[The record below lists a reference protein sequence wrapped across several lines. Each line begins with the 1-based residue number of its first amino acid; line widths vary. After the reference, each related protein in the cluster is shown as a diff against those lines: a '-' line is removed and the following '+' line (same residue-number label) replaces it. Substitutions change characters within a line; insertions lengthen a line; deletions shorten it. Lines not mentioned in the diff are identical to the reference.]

1 VTRGRLALTAVGLA
15 LSALAIVALLRAV
28 SAADVADRLASTR
41 LEWMAAAFAV
51 TLFGYLLRAYRWRA
65 LLAPQREIPIGRVFT
80 PTILGFLAI
89 NTLPARLGEFVRAY
103 LLARAERLPTAG
115 VLGSCALE
123 RVLDLVL
130 LAACWGISLLFA
142 PYPEWF
148 RVSGYVTFGVGGLMA
163 AGLWYFHSRHH
174 NAGRHLDGPWLRW
187 LPPRLREGTRG
198 AIPAFGLGLQALG
211 RPGVIARSGAW
222 SAAMWLVNAAVFLIV
237 GAAAGLTLPWWS
249 PFLLVFVVCVAI
261 SLPSSPGFVGVM
273 EAACVIGLS
282 LLGVG
287 RAEGLAFGILYHISQ
302 IGPLVLLGS
311 YLAVRS
317 HLKPA
322 DLAAGPP
329 QGVL

>member
-1 VTRGRLALTAVGLA
+1 MTGGRLALTAVGLA

-28 SAADVADRLASTR
+28 SAADVAERLAATR
-41 LEWMAAAFAV
+41 LEWMAAAFGV

-65 LLAPQREIPIGRVFT
+65 LLEPQRRIPVGRVFT

-103 LLARAERLPTAG
+103 LLARFERLPTAA

-123 RVLDLVL
+123 RVLDLAL
-130 LAACWGISLLFA
+130 LAAFWGVSLLFA
-142 PYPEWF
+142 PYPDWF
-148 RVSGYVTFGVGGLMA
+148 RMSGYVTFGIGGLLA
-163 AGLWYFHSRHH
+163 VGLWYFQRRHH
-174 NAGRHLDGPWLRW
+174 HAGRFLDGSMLRW
-187 LPPRLREGTRG
+187 LPARFREGARG
-198 AIPAFGLGLQALG
+198 AIPAFGQGLQALG
-211 RPGVIARSGAW
+211 APGVLAKAGAW
-222 SAAMWLVNAAVFLIV
+222 STAMWLVNASVFLTV
-237 GAAAGLTLPWWS
+237 GVAAGLTLPWWS

-261 SLPSSPGFVGVM
+261 SIPSSPGFVGVM

-287 RAEGLAFGILYHISQ
+287 RVEGLAFGILYHISQ

-311 YLAVRS
+311 YLALRS

-322 DLAAGPP
+322 DLAATDPP
-329 QGVL
+329 LQT